1 MLLIIRIYMRFVKGD
16 LVARTVE
23 NQLFDLNAKEWRL
36 GGKVIASNDDRVSR
50 ADTFCECRSK
60 RLPVV
65 ATRVCNSRQI
75 LRLEFTK
82 NGDRSLIDLPSVA
95 VDGSS
100 SWRGNDG

>member
-1 MLLIIRIYMRFVKGD
+1 MLLIIHIFMRFVKGD
-16 LVARTVE
+16 LVERTVE

-65 ATRVCNSRQI
+65 ATRCNSRQI

-100 SWRGNDG
+100 SWRGNVG